1 MYSDLFDQLGRGGGG
16 GGRSGTASEPVEEPP
31 LLSVKAGKM
40 ILAAPPQAD
49 EAGDSLSFHCTA
61 DTARGEIRLVWKDAA
76 LQWQWYERRSK
87 TVQDSFAITSSQ
99 GGGTFERVPLTDKST
114 LR

>member
-16 GGRSGTASEPVEEPP
+16 GRSGTAAEPVEEPP

-49 EAGDSLSFHCTA
+49 EAGVVVVFSLHRRHGARRDSPRVEG
-61 DTARGEIRLVWKDAA
+61 RGAA
-76 LQWQWYERRSK
+76 VAVVRSAQ
-87 TVQDSFAITSSQ
+87 QDRA
-99 GGGTFERVPLTDKST
+99 G
-114 LR
+114 